1 MFPYQ
6 NESGVRKLIKNQQ
19 IPVSDRLY
27 ESVREIWESYHQH
40 PFILGIS
47 KGDLPIDRFRYYM
60 VQDYLYLY
68 DYAKVFAIGLIKAK
82 DPQLM
87 RFFADNV
94 DQILNGEMKIHQGYM
109 KRLGIPEEEIAH
121 ARKAITNESY
131 TNYMLS
137 VGFQGEVVEIIAAI
151 LSCSWSYAEIGT
163 RIASSNPQSLN
174 HEFFGEWVQGYTSEA
189 FVGTNDSLLDMINS
203 LTRNY
208 DEDQIQNLIDVF
220 VNCSIF
226 EKMFWDMT
234 WNMEK

>member
-1 MFPYQ
+1 
-6 NESGVRKLIKNQQ
+6 VRKLTNNQQ
-19 IPVSDRLY
+19 PIAVSDRLY
-27 ESVREIWESYHQH
+27 ESVQEIWESYHQH
-40 PFILGIS
+40 PFIQGI
-47 KGDLPIDRFRYYM
+47 KRGDLSLDRFRYYM

-68 DYAKVFAIGLIKAK
+68 DYAKVFALGLVKAK

-109 KRLGIPEEEIAH
+109 KRLGILEDEIVH

-137 VGFQGEVVEIIAAI
+137 LGFQGGVVDIITAI
-151 LSCSWSYAEIGT
+151 LSCSWSYAEIGR
-163 RIASSNPQSLN
+163 RIASSNPQSLD
-174 HEFFGEWVQGYTSEA
+174 HEFFGEWVRGYTSEA
-189 FVGTNDSLLDMINS
+189 FVGTNDSLLEMMDS
-203 LTRNY
+203 LTRDY
-208 DEDQIQNLIDVF
+208 DEEQIQNLIDVF

-226 EKMFWDMT
+226 EKMFWDMA